1 VRFWADGATSVTPIV
16 FKRRVFLR
24 MKKFFVLVFLAS
36 SFAAVAACAQ
46 DGKLDLATLTCQQ
59 LFEMKREQIN
69 IVLGWLQGYYLEEN
83 GPPVVDLDK
92 LSADALRLS
101 GYCRANPQEDVI
113 SAAEALFGK

>member
-1 VRFWADGATSVTPIV
+1 
-16 FKRRVFLR
+16 
-24 MKKFFVLVFLAS
+24 MQKFFPVVALAA

-46 DGKLDLATLTCQQ
+46 EGKLDLAALTCQK

-92 LSADALRLS
+92 LSADSLRLS
-101 GYCRANPQEDVI
+101 GYCAANPQEDVI